1 MGASESSAVC
11 PWASEDE
18 SCRNG
23 NKTTLS
29 RLLVVLSYMRKP
41 NQGQLTAAG
50 VSVCGYFTSQPLTL
64 AEIDHVI
71 FVLHG
76 SFADSYRL
84 CTGKH
89 PFTFYLPT
97 QIIPDQPHH
106 SDESTSA
113 MLVSQDNCPF
123 YSYRCKRGL
132 SRPCFDTTLPALLC
146 NSCLYQNK
154 VNLSLAFT

>member
-89 PFTFYLPT
+89 TFTSYLPT
-97 QIIPDQPHH
+97 QIIPDQPPIQIR
-106 SDESTSA
+106 A
-113 MLVSQDNCPF
+113 PLPCWCP
-123 YSYRCKRGL
+123 K
-132 SRPCFDTTLPALLC
+132 TI
-146 NSCLYQNK
+146 
-154 VNLSLAFT
+154 VHFTVTGANEA